1 MLRSR
6 RGLRVR
12 PGSIVSTVS
21 RISTTCDVVAF
32 CSSSGHC
39 QLDCAYCIVVPVI
52 KRNPSLTLEDLD
64 YFLGAVGKRTF
75 FIFSGKGDFFA
86 GYARRDRLLEHL
98 LERYVEVALDV
109 NGVLLNEYPELS
121 REKLD
126 RIRAVNLTLH
136 YKQIVDKRVTAAW
149 AENARTLLSLHRG
162 EMILGTI
169 LSPLSRESWGE
180 SLDFYRREIFEKTG
194 QRIWLIK
201 DCDRPMSPEET
212 ADVAALEARHG
223 DMVEKTHRDDFSG
236 AFAGREQV
244 LCPAGAEYFRVW
256 NDGRVEGCPYVEA
269 LGGLGNLKER
279 TFSPRK
285 GPFAC
290 STPRFC
296 DCYDLLQLGKMRD
309 ASGAP
314 LALTPPPRG

>member
-1 MLRSR
+1 M
-6 RGLRVR
+6 
-12 PGSIVSTVS
+12 S
-21 RISTTCDVVAF
+21 RISTTCEVVAF

-39 QLDCAYCIVVPVI
+39 QLDCEYCVVVPVI

-64 YFLGAVGKRTF
+64 FFLGAVGKRTF

-86 GYARRDRLLEHL
+86 GYAKRDRLLDRL
-98 LERYVEVALDV
+98 LDRDVEVALDV

-126 RIRAVNLTLH
+126 RVKSINLTLH
-136 YKQIVDKRVTAAW
+136 YKQVTDKRVTAAW
-149 AENARTLLSLHRG
+149 AENARRLISLHRG
-162 EMILGTI
+162 ELILGTI
-169 LSPLSRESWGE
+169 LSPLARTTWDE
-180 SLDFYRREIFEKTG
+180 SLDFYRKAVFEPTG

-201 DCDRPMSPEET
+201 DCDRPMSAEESGH
-212 ADVAALEARHG
+212 VAELERRHA

-236 AFAGREQV
+236 AFAGRESV

-256 NDGRVEGCPYVEA
+256 NDGRVEGCPYIEA

-279 TFSPRK
+279 TFRPRP

-290 STPRFC
+290 TTPKFC
-296 DCYDLLQLGKMRD
+296 DCYDLLQLGRMRD
-309 ASGAP
+309 ASGAVIAAP
-314 LALTPPPRG
+314 ADSTPVAAG